1 MHGIGR
7 IPDEVGHLILSE
19 DGAVIAS
26 GGELENAE
34 QMGATVMSLLSCT
47 SKAQLWPGDSG
58 DAFKKISITYTDHSY
73 IICLSNKNIHIVKRK
88 FIPHEPIKV

>member
-1 MHGIGR
+1 MHATGR

-34 QMGATVMSLLSCT
+34 QIGSAVMSLLSCT
-47 SKAQLWPGDSG
+47 SKAHLWPGDSG
-58 DAFKKISITYTDHSY
+58 DAFKKISITYTNHTY
-73 IICLSNKNIHIVKRK
+73 VICLCNKNIHVVKRK
-88 FIPHEPIKV
+88 FFPHEPFKV